1 MVSPR
6 RGEGTPPYRCFVGLQ
21 HIIKCSVRN
30 GLDRSLQIVFQLV
43 PISIKPTSKRR
54 TTRWFYDLVGR
65 KGMRIYYIVLG
76 IVMIVIGLGVALN
89 ILE

>member
-1 MVSPR
+1 MSIR
-6 RGEGTPPYRCFVGLQ
+6 DCEWF
-21 HIIKCSVRN
+21 
-30 GLDRSLQIVFQLV
+30 IV
-43 PISIKPTSKRR
+43 PKRR